1 MITYDSPLMGQTHI
15 KLVREQIQ
23 EDIRAFMTAQ
33 ENSKYLVLPEE
44 CTDDLCQI
52 VVDNFKNLEEE

>member
-1 MITYDSPLMGQTHI
+1 MVTYDLPFKGQKYI
-15 KLVREQIQ
+15 RIAKEQIQ
-23 EDIRAFMTAQ
+23 EDIRTFMTAQ

-52 VVDNFKNLEEE
+52 IVDNFKTLEE